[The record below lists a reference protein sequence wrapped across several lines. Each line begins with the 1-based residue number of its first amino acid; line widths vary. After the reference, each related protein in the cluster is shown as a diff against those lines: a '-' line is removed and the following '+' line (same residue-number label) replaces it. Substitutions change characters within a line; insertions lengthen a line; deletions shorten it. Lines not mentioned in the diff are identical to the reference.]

1 MKELSYS
8 ILSSDFSNLE
18 LDLENIFNSG
28 VKYLHYD
35 VMDGHFVNNI
45 SFGPH
50 ILSTINKKHNLI
62 NDVHLMI
69 TNPKDYVEQFAK
81 AKADIIT
88 FHYETINS
96 DNEIIDLIN
105 FIHSFG
111 CKCGISIKPNT
122 PVEAIIKY
130 LPMIDLVLVM
140 SVEPGFGGQSF
151 ILNSYKKIG
160 DLDTFRK
167 NKGLNYIIEVDG
179 GIKSDNAKAIFNS
192 GANLLVCGS
201 YLAKATDKKVA
212 VSLIL
217 GE

>member
-18 LDLENIFNSG
+18 LDLDNIFNGG

-50 ILSTINKKHNLI
+50 ILSTINKTHNLI

-69 TNPKDYVEQFAK
+69 TNPKNYIEQFVK

-88 FHYETINS
+88 FHYEALNN
-96 DNEIIDLIN
+96 NEDIFDLIN
-105 FIHSFG
+105 YIHSFS

-122 PVEAIIKY
+122 PVDAIIKF
-130 LPMIDLVLVM
+130 LPKVDLVLVM

-151 ILNSYKKIG
+151 IINSYKKIR

-167 NKGLNYIIEVDG
+167 KEGLNYIIEVDG

-192 GANLLVCGS
+192 GADLLVCGS
-201 YLAKATDKKVA
+201 YLAKATDKKAA